1 MVLLAAKR
9 FLEFEVELGGNPMF
23 ADPLAERTLPVEAEG
38 FSPPG

>member
-9 FLEFEVELGGNPMF
+9 FLEFEVEHGVEPTF
-23 ADPLAERTLPVEAEG
+23 ADPLAEKTLPVKAEG